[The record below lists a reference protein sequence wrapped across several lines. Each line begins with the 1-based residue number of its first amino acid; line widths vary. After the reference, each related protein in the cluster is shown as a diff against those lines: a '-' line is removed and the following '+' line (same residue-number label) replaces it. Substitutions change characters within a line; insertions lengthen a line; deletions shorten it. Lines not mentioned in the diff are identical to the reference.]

1 MEFNERLKALRKKAD
16 LTQSDFA
23 DKTGVHF
30 QTVSKWERGASAPD
44 ISALSVIAKT
54 LNVTLEGLLGVEES
68 DSPITGDF
76 DATSMAKALADY
88 RKNKGLSQSE
98 LSEQLDVTP
107 DAVSKW
113 ERG

>member
-1 MEFNERLKALRKKAD
+1 MEFNERLKALRKKAG

-54 LNVTLEGLLGVEES
+54 
-68 DSPITGDF
+68 
-76 DATSMAKALADY
+76 
-88 RKNKGLSQSE
+88 
-98 LSEQLDVTP
+98 
-107 DAVSKW
+107 
-113 ERG
+113 